1 MPRNYKDE
9 YEKFQSS
16 PSSIKKRSKLNKINR
31 DKGTYGNGDGKD
43 VSHMSDG
50 SIILEKASKN
60 RGNKTRT
67 AGDRKARGGFSAQE
81 GVILNKE
88 TGEDWEDRKGWDR
101 KYFPEKESPWKDPKK
116 VISGLWNWRERLA
129 ENLNPVSY
137 VNPIGRLEDAIIEDY
152 QNEQRDP
159 ANSSLIP
166 NVNLDERVD
175 LLHMVLGLPQKKGT
189 IEESIYR
196 PTKVTEG
203 DEDTVYYRS
212 KAEEEDIVK
221 ALTGEDLGPSV
232 NKYLSQN
239 SSFDRW
245 LKVKRSEHLGEISKE
260 EATRRMGGL
269 TSPLY
274 GKTLGNYT
282 LDYSVDEDGREYVS
296 YYDKWN
302 INPTEGKIGD
312 DWIDTALSL
321 SLIHISEPTRPY

>member
-1 MPRNYKDE
+1 
-9 YEKFQSS
+9 
-16 PSSIKKRSKLNKINR
+16 
-31 DKGTYGNGDGKD
+31 
-43 VSHMSDG
+43 
-50 SIILEKASKN
+50 
-60 RGNKTRT
+60 
-67 AGDRKARGGFSAQE
+67 
-81 GVILNKE
+81 
-88 TGEDWEDRKGWDR
+88 
-101 KYFPEKESPWKDPKK
+101 
-116 VISGLWNWRERLA
+116 
-129 ENLNPVSY
+129 

-321 SLIHISEPTRPY
+321 NPPELYGRVYLDELNLGDERIEEKYSDEQSRYHAEKTKPKSSYYGQEFAKGGMLNY